1 MEIKT
6 PGPLMDC
13 LMNERGRFESDEEF
27 RKFALETVRH
37 FIAELRSL
45 DIELTLRPN
54 HYDSG
59 SLSDARRSRISNMA
73 Q

>member
-1 MEIKT
+1 MEKT
-6 PGPLMDC
+6 PGPLM
-13 LMNERGRFESDEEF
+13 ERLLQERERFESDEEF
-27 RKFALETVRH
+27 RKFALENVRQ
-37 FIAELRSL
+37 FIAELRAL

-59 SLSDARRSRISNMA
+59 SLDARRSRISNMA

>member
-1 MEIKT
+1 MEKT
-6 PGPLMDC
+6 PGPLM
-13 LMNERGRFESDEEF
+13 ERLLQERERFESDEEF
-27 RKFALETVRH
+27 RKFALENVRQ

-59 SLSDARRSRISNMA
+59 SLDARRSRTSNMA

>member
-1 MEIKT
+1 
-6 PGPLMDC
+6 MDC
-13 LMNERGRFESDEEF
+13 LLRERERFESDEEF
-27 RKFALETVRH
+27 RKFALENVRQ

-54 HYDSG
+54 HYDSE